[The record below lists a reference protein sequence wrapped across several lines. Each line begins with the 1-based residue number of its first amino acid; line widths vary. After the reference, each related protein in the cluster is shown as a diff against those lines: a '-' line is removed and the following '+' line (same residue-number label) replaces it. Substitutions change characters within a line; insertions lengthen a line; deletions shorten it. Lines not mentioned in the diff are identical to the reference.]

1 MERFDD
7 VSAPNDGDCTYTN
20 YVSTDSAVELW
31 PGTYYGGTA
40 DIHLLA
46 PQGGDLPGFI
56 FFGDRENL
64 VSGQHVMRGTLMG
77 GYNGIIYLPK
87 TEMLMQGTAGVM
99 SGYQSDCTLI
109 VADTF
114 DFLGTPNF
122 EAEGTC
128 NNYGGTAPAGVAT
141 IVH

>member
-1 MERFDD
+1 
-7 VSAPNDGDCTYTN
+7 
-20 YVSTDSAVELW
+20 
-31 PGTYYGGTA
+31 
-40 DIHLLA
+40 
-46 PQGGDLPGFI
+46 
-56 FFGDRENL
+56 
-64 VSGQHVMRGTLMG
+64 
-77 GYNGIIYLPK
+77 
-87 TEMLMQGTAGVM
+87 MQGTAGVM

-128 NNYGGTAPAGVAT
+128 NDYGGTAPAGVAT